1 MFTYLSQCTVSLSAI
16 NIRSYST
23 LSHWLGITFTA
34 IGPDF
39 VIGQMPVDERT
50 RQPYGVLHGGASI
63 VLAETLGSI
72 GSGLMVNFDEDVR
85 ILGIEVSGS
94 HVRAVSSGVVTGICR
109 ALKLGRTMHFWQ
121 IDIRDQDLQLCCAAR
136 LTVNISRRSAKAG
149 VS

>member
-1 MFTYLSQCTVSLSAI
+1 MFTNLSQCPVNLNAL
-16 NIRSYST
+16 NVRSYST
-23 LSHWLGITFTA
+23 LSHLMGIKFTA

-39 VIGQMPVDERT
+39 IMGEMPVDERT

-72 GSGLMVNFDEDVR
+72 ASGLLANLDEDVR

-94 HVRAVSSGVVTGICR
+94 HVRAVSGGIVTGICK

-121 IDIRDQDLQLCCAAR
+121 IDVRNQDWQLCCAAR
-136 LTVNISRRSAKAG
+136 LTVNVSRRPAG
-149 VS
+149 VG